1 MTHQLS
7 NGSIALAVSESI
19 DKILTYAEIDPNISH
34 LASVTTLECK
44 LVSSE
49 NKNYKFEFQ
58 KGGMI
63 SKLYIE
69 IENLENIIDITCDRK
84 YTFNDLLILD
94 KMHEIIKDNTICLDT
109 CINSNTVLFINLKSE
124 DNPKVY
130 YKCHLLNNKLWS
142 SFLSKK
148 FNPNKYMTQC
158 YNSCEKK
165 DVHEIFL
172 SNVDKKIT
180 DIIITQKVIDHS
192 NLLDSIDIYCEESLI
207 IKMSGYMSHVVVPK
221 LQGINSNMISK
232 TSNGYLKHYLISFG
246 EYTTIKNIVQN
257 YLNMEKLSCTTMMIY
272 GKDIEELTVTC
283 IHYNSE

>member
-1 MTHQLS
+1 MTHPLS

-19 DKILTYAEIDPNISH
+19 DKILTYDEIDSNMSH
-34 LASVTTLECK
+34 LASVTTLEGK

-58 KGGMI
+58 KGGLI
-63 SKLYIE
+63 TKLYIE
-69 IENLENIIDITCDRK
+69 LENIENIVNITCDKK

-94 KMHEIIKDNTICLDT
+94 KMHDIIQDNIICLET
-109 CINSNTVLFINLKSE
+109 FINSNTMLLINLKSE

-142 SFLSKK
+142 TFLSKK
-148 FNPNKYMTQC
+148 ININKYMTEC

-180 DIIITQKVIDHS
+180 DIIITQKVVEQSI
-192 NLLDSIDIYCEESLI
+192 LLDSIDIYCEESI
-207 IKMSGYMSHVVVPK
+207 ILKMSGYMSHAVVPK
-221 LQGINSNMISK
+221 IQGINCNMISK
-232 TSNGYLKHYLISFG
+232 TNDGYLKHYLISFG

-257 YLNMEKLSCTTMMIY
+257 YLNMEKLSNTTMMIY
-272 GKDIEELTVTC
+272 GKDILELTVTC
-283 IHYNSE
+283 IHY